1 MSETATIESHPA
13 SAEPTA
19 GISGQAGSAASGTPS
34 TSGPAATQAQS
45 APQTESFTDVDP
57 STLPP
62 ELQARYKSMLADY
75 TRKTQSIA
83 EVRKKAEAYDQVS
96 KDQRF
101 IDYYQGLNRAQKAE
115 FKEQKAE
122 VEKKLGEKIS
132 DKDFAQAFQSKDDF
146 LSLLERVVQDRSE
159 KSQKKIEQLEKQL
172 SVKDASDVVESFA
185 TQVDKGTGQPIRPDF
200 YSLDEDQLITGFLKV
215 NPPEES
221 SEKAYISKLN
231 EAYGWA
237 KAVSQKYYEKGR
249 QEALSRI
256 QQKAANSTEMP
267 TQSAKGVYTG
277 PDPKKLSPRDAMEL
291 AKKGIKIPQ
300 VYD

>member
-1 MSETATIESHPA
+1 
-13 SAEPTA
+13 
-19 GISGQAGSAASGTPS
+19 
-34 TSGPAATQAQS
+34 
-45 APQTESFTDVDP
+45 
-57 STLPP
+57 
-62 ELQARYKSMLADY
+62 MLADY

-101 IDYYQGLNRAQKAE
+101 IDYYQGLNRQQKTE
-115 FKEQKAE
+115 LKEQKAE

-132 DKDFAQAFQSKDDF
+132 DKEFFDSFQSKDDF

-159 KSQKKIEQLEKQL
+159 KSQKKIEALEKQL

-185 TQVDKGTGQPIRPDF
+185 TQVDKGTGQPVRPDF
-200 YSLDEDQLITGFLKV
+200 YALDEDQLITGYLTV
-215 NPPEES
+215 NQPEEG

-231 EAYGWA
+231 EAYSWA
-237 KAVSQKYYEKGR
+237 KAVTQKYYEKGR
-249 QEALSRI
+249 TEALQRI

-267 TQSAKGVYTG
+267 TQSAKGAYTG